1 MIYLDYAATTPLR
14 AEARQAMDPYLA
26 GELGNPSSLHAA
38 GQEARRTLDDA
49 RDRVAAALGARA
61 EEVIFTSGGTEAN
74 NLALVGSFLAQRSR
88 RPHLIT
94 AATEHHSILDTCGF
108 LETLGGEIT
117 VLPVDRHGFVD
128 PAAVGLAITPRTGL
142 VSIMHANNEVGTVA
156 PLAEIAALTRAAG
169 VPLHTDAVQ
178 SVGALPVRMDAL
190 GVDLLSL
197 SAHKFYG
204 PPGIG
209 ALVARRGVPLRPLL
223 HGGGQERGRR
233 AGTENWIGAIGMAR
247 ALELAVAEQEPGA
260 VRLAALRDRLIAGV
274 RATVPEVALNGHPT
288 RRLPNNVNLSFAGVE
303 AEMLLLNLDLAGIAA
318 SAGSACTAGSLQP
331 SHVLAALG
339 GTPEQLRGSIR
350 MSLGRHTTAAE
361 IDRVVEEL
369 RELVPRLR
377 GRPVG
382 AYDRR

>member
-1 MIYLDYAATTPLR
+1 MAPF
-14 AEARQAMDPYLA
+14 LA
-26 GELGNPSSLHAA
+26 GEFGNPSSLHAP
-38 GQEARRTLDDA
+38 GQEVRRALDDA

-74 NLALVGSFLAQRSR
+74 NLALIGSFLAQRSR

-94 AATEHHSILDTCGF
+94 AATEHHSILDACRF
-108 LETLGGEIT
+108 LETMGAEVT

-128 PAAVGLAITPRTGL
+128 PAAVGRAITPRTGL
-142 VSIMHANNEVGTVA
+142 ISIMHANNEIGTVA
-156 PLAEIAALTRAAG
+156 PLAEIAAVTRAAG

-178 SVGALPVRMDAL
+178 SAGALPVRMDAL

-209 ALVARRGVPLRPLL
+209 ALLVRRGLPLRPLL
-223 HGGGQERGRR
+223 YGGGQERGRR

-247 ALELAVAEQEPGA
+247 ALELAVEEQEA
-260 VRLAALRDRLIAGV
+260 EAARLAAVRDRLIAGV
-274 RATVPEVALNGHPT
+274 RAAVPEVTLNGHPT
-288 RRLPNNVNLSFAGVE
+288 RRLPNNVNLSFAGIE

-339 GTPEQLRGSIR
+339 GSPEQIRGSIR
-350 MSLGRHTTAAE
+350 MSLGRHTKAGE
-361 IDRVVEEL
+361 IDRVVEQLAEI
-369 RELVPRLR
+369 VPRLR
-377 GRPVG
+377 GRSVEV
-382 AYDRR
+382 YDRG